1 MSEGIV
7 KYFHRVRLAIERLR
21 FGNFT
26 HLTCRQRSL
35 RSKIFWGF
43 TQYYDRICKFRKIRD
58 KAVMI
63 WDSIRLVS
71 GRHTEDNNRTKQ
83 AYNEKES
90 RWRPR
95 EFGT

>member
-1 MSEGIV
+1 M
-7 KYFHRVRLAIERLR
+7 L
-21 FGNFT
+21 
-26 HLTCRQRSL
+26 
-35 RSKIFWGF
+35 
-43 TQYYDRICKFRKIRD
+43 
-58 KAVMI
+58 
-63 WDSIRLVS
+63 WDSIRWVS